1 MNKAIEIL
9 NQFEIRPSYQR
20 IAVMDYLLKH
30 RTHATA
36 DAIYDDLSKTM
47 PVLSRTTVYNTLRL
61 LVEKGA
67 IKALLLEQD
76 ALHFDATMRPHAH
89 MFCSRCRKIYDVEVS
104 EQLWSSIVETSPCDN
119 SDVQLNFNGIC
130 KECINNS
137 KK

>member
-20 IAVMDYLLKH
+20 IAVMDNLLKH

-67 IKALLLEQD
+67 IKALLLEQ
-76 ALHFDATMRPHAH
+76 HAH

-137 KK
+137 IK

>member
-76 ALHFDATMRPHAH
+76 ALHFDAIMRPHAH
-89 MFCSRCRKIYDVEVS
+89 LFCSRCRKIYDVEVS

-137 KK
+137 IK